1 VAEPENYRPPRERV
15 GGVRTIVANR
25 PLRSALLAYGA
36 IYASQYASWVAMLV
50 YAFSRG
56 GASTAGVVAVVQ
68 LVPAILIAPLAS
80 SSADR
85 RGPGFM
91 LVAGYSI
98 QTGAL
103 LCAAAAVAAGIPLG
117 AYVAAA
123 VATTAGATTRPA
135 QAALL
140 PALVRTTEELTAANA
155 FEGWAGG
162 VSIVVASAGTG
173 VLLGITDVAVVF
185 LLGGLLALGASA
197 LVWDTRRIRPLAV
210 DDESR
215 SARAAH
221 LLAGV
226 RLIATERTP
235 RLLVSLLTAGSC
247 VIGALDILFVVLA
260 IDVLHR
266 GQAWVGYLNLA
277 YGLGA
282 VATAGACASLLG
294 RRRLLPAIACGA
306 AASSA
311 AIAACAIGGL
321 GALGIAGLL
330 AVAGGGR
337 VLLDVA
343 TRSLLQRVVP
353 AQVLGRVFGAVEGLA
368 MAALAVGSL
377 LTPLLV
383 SAGGSTMALIGVGA
397 ILPLVFAV
405 SGRGVLA
412 IDRAAHVP
420 VVEIALLR
428 SLGAF
433 AALPA
438 PALEGLAA
446 ALSPLAVQSGQ
457 TLIRQGDEGDR
468 CYAIVEGQLDVTL
481 DGRYV
486 RTVTRGDLVG
496 EIALLRYVPRT
507 ASVTAATDCA
517 VLVLTR
523 EAFLTAVVGHAPTH
537 AIANQATDARL
548 DELAR
553 IADDG

>member
-1 VAEPENYRPPRERV
+1 MAVPENYRPPRVRE

-25 PLRSALLAYGA
+25 RLRSALLAYGA
-36 IYASQYASWVAMLV
+36 VYASQYASWVAMLV

-56 GASTAGVVAVVQ
+56 GASTAGVVAVLQ

-85 RGPGFM
+85 RGPGSM
-91 LVAGYSI
+91 LVAGYAI
-98 QTGAL
+98 QMAAL
-103 LCAAAAVAAGIPLG
+103 LCAAAAVALELPLG
-117 AYVAAA
+117 VYLAGA
-123 VATTAGATTRPA
+123 VATTAGATVRPA

-140 PALVRTTEELTAANA
+140 PALVRTTDELTAANA

-173 VLLGITDVAVVF
+173 VLLGLTDVAVVF
-185 LLGGLLALGASA
+185 LLGGLLALWASA
-197 LVWDTRRIRPLAV
+197 LVWDTRRIRPIAV
-210 DDESR
+210 DDGSG
-215 SARAAH
+215 SARAAQ

-247 VIGALDILFVVLA
+247 VIGALDILLVVLA

-282 VATAGACASLLG
+282 VAIAGACASLLG
-294 RRRLLPAIACGA
+294 RRRLLPAIALGA
-306 AASSA
+306 AVSSA

-321 GALGIAGLL
+321 GAFGIAGLI

-353 AQVLGRVFGAVEGLA
+353 ARVLGRVFGAVEGLA

-383 SAGGSTMALIGVGA
+383 SAGGSTLALIGVGA
-397 ILPLVFAV
+397 ILPLVFAL

-446 ALSPLAVQSGQ
+446 ALTPLAVRPVEPSSVKA
-457 TLIRQGDEGDR
+457 TR
-468 CYAIVEGQLDVTL
+468 AIVAM
-481 DGRYV
+481 RSS
-486 RTVTRGDLVG
+486 RGNS
-496 EIALLRYVPRT
+496 T
-507 ASVTAATDCA
+507 
-517 VLVLTR
+517 
-523 EAFLTAVVGHAPTH
+523 
-537 AIANQATDARL
+537 
-548 DELAR
+548 
-553 IADDG
+553 

>member
-1 VAEPENYRPPRERV
+1 MVEPENYRPPRERV
-15 GGVRTIVANR
+15 GGVRSIVANR

-36 IYASQYASWVAMLV
+36 VYASQYASWVAMLV

-80 SSADR
+80 SAADR
-85 RGPGFM
+85 RGPGSM
-91 LVAGYSI
+91 LVTAYSI

-123 VATTAGATTRPA
+123 VATTAGATIRPA

-162 VSIVVASAGTG
+162 LSIVVASAGTG

-185 LLGGLLALGASA
+185 LVGGLLALCASA
-197 LVWDTRRIRPLAV
+197 LVWDTRRIRPMAV

-215 SARAAH
+215 SARVAH

-235 RLLVSLLTAGSC
+235 RVLVSLLTAGSC

-282 VATAGACASLLG
+282 VAIAGACASLLG
-294 RRRLLPAIACGA
+294 RRRLLPAIAFGA
-306 AASSA
+306 AGASA

-321 GALGIAGLL
+321 GAFGIAALL
-330 AVAGGGR
+330 AVAGGGAYCSKSR
-337 VLLDVA
+337 RAPCCSVSSPPRCSGASSAPWKDSPWR
-343 TRSLLQRVVP
+343 RSPWARCS
-353 AQVLGRVFGAVEGLA
+353 R
-368 MAALAVGSL
+368 
-377 LTPLLV
+377 
-383 SAGGSTMALIGVGA
+383 
-397 ILPLVFAV
+397 
-405 SGRGVLA
+405 
-412 IDRAAHVP
+412 
-420 VVEIALLR
+420 R
-428 SLGAF
+428 S
-433 AALPA
+433 
-438 PALEGLAA
+438 
-446 ALSPLAVQSGQ
+446 S
-457 TLIRQGDEGDR
+457 
-468 CYAIVEGQLDVTL
+468 
-481 DGRYV
+481 
-486 RTVTRGDLVG
+486 
-496 EIALLRYVPRT
+496 
-507 ASVTAATDCA
+507 
-517 VLVLTR
+517 
-523 EAFLTAVVGHAPTH
+523 
-537 AIANQATDARL
+537 
-548 DELAR
+548 
-553 IADDG
+553 